1 MVAGPAELPS
11 DGFPDTQLLKRRGP
25 VVQPDFLGDFAVLD
39 AQDGGSRKVHLP
51 ARRRRERADE
61 EISESG
67 SGVRTAALPSAHD
80 IITLG
85 DEIGGA
91 PEVQVRERGPE
102 TLHEVPHVLATPTR
116 RV

>member
-1 MVAGPAELPS
+1 MVAGPAELHS
-11 DGFPDTQLLKRRGP
+11 DGFQDTQLLKRRGP

-51 ARRRRERADE
+51 ARRRREGADE

-67 SGVRTAALPSAHD
+67 SGVRTAALPSPDD

-85 DEIGGA
+85 DHGRYEIFKHW
-91 PEVQVRERGPE
+91 RRGIN
-102 TLHEVPHVLATPTR
+102 
-116 RV
+116 